1 MFATGEQL
9 MADLHTSFAGV
20 NSPNPFWLASAPP
33 TNSGAQIHRAF
44 EAGWGGAVWK
54 TIGAPVLNVSNRYGA
69 WHYGNE
75 KMLAINNVELISDRP
90 IEVNLREIADVKRQ
104 WPDRAVIVS
113 AMVESSPEAWIDVV
127 HRIED
132 TGADGIELN
141 YGCPHGMSERGMG
154 SAVGQVP
161 EYCEKITGWVKEAAH
176 IPVIVKLT
184 PNITNIVHPARAAV
198 SAGANA
204 LSLINTLNSIIGID
218 LDTLEITPS
227 IGGKGGHGGY
237 AGPAVKPIALN
248 MLAAL
253 GTDEI
258 VGSSNVPISGMGG
271 ISTWKDAAE
280 FLLLGATSLQVCTA
294 VMHYGFRIIEHLC
307 DGLSNWMDAKGFA
320 SLDDLRGKALHRI
333 SDFKDFDLAFHTV
346 ARINTDLCI
355 KCNLCYVAC
364 NDTAH
369 QCIDLVRADGTTVE
383 PLSYDVRSN
392 GKNEAIHSRPQ
403 PRVREED
410 CVGCRLCYNVCP
422 VTGCIEMVDCPPPQA
437 SVTWDQLSKNQPE
450 VTESW
455 DAMER
460 YRAVH
465 GINIH

>member
-1 MFATGEQL
+1 
-9 MADLHTSFAGV
+9 MADLSTTFAGIK
-20 NSPNPFWLASAPP
+20 SPNPFWLASAPP
-33 TNSGAQIHRAF
+33 SNSGAQVHRAF
-44 EAGWGGAVWK
+44 EAGWGGVVWK

-90 IEVNLREIADVKRQ
+90 LEVNLREIADVKRC
-104 WPDRAVIVS
+104 WPDRVVIAS
-113 AMVESSPEAWIDVV
+113 AMVESSPQAWQDIV

-161 EYCEKITGWVKEAAH
+161 EYCEQITGWVKSAAR
-176 IPVIVKLT
+176 IPIIVKLT
-184 PNITNIVHPARAAV
+184 PNITNIVAPARAAI
-198 SAGANA
+198 AARADA
-204 LSLINTLNSIIGID
+204 LSLINTINSIVAVD
-218 LDTLEITPS
+218 LDTLEISPS

-253 GTDEI
+253 GKDE
-258 VGSSNVPISGMGG
+258 VVSRAGVPISGMGG

-280 FLLLGATSLQVCTA
+280 FLLLGAGSLQVCTA
-294 VMHYGFRIIEHLC
+294 VMHYGFRIIEDLC
-307 DGLSNWMDAKGFA
+307 DGLSNWMDTKEFHTL
-320 SLDDLRGKALHRI
+320 SDVIGKSLHRV
-333 SDFKDFDLAFHTV
+333 SDFKDFDLSFRAV
-346 ARINTDLCI
+346 ARIDPGKCI

-369 QCIDLVRADGTTVE
+369 QCIDLITANNTRAE
-383 PLSYDVRSN
+383 PFSYDVRSN
-392 GKNEAIHSRPQ
+392 GKWEATANRPQ

-422 VTGCIEMVDCPPPQA
+422 VDHCIEMVELPPCRP
-437 SVTWDQLSKNQPE
+437 SITWDGLSKTEPE
-450 VTESW
+450 VTEDW
-455 DAMER
+455 GAMER
-460 YRAVH
+460 YREDLD
-465 GINIH
+465 IHIH